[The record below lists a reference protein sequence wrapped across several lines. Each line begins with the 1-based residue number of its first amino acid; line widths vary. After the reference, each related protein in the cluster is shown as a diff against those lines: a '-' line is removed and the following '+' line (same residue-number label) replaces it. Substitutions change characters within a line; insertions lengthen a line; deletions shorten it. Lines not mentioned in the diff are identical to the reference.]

1 MSPINQ
7 LFSYNGEYVSTLCL
21 RILPEELS
29 EAKKILHAAGFK
41 WASGRCLLDSHVD
54 NYYARYERRGEC
66 PHLEVQH
73 TGKVYIALGHI
84 ARAHKPTT
92 IDQGLLYLYDVYNIQ
107 HEATSVMLD
116 ESALF

>member
-1 MSPINQ
+1 MNPINQ
-7 LFSYNGEYVSTLCL
+7 LFSHTGKGAFTLCL

-41 WASGRCLLDSHVD
+41 WASGRCLLDNHVD
-54 NYYARYERRGEC
+54 ADYARYERKGHS

-73 TGKVYIALGHI
+73 TGRVYIVWGHI
-84 ARAHKPTT
+84 ARDQKLTT

-107 HEATSVMLD
+107 HEVTSVMLD